1 MTELESCKM
10 YQCRNIEMYH
20 HKNEGKISM
29 DESDFSRFGQN
40 IRDSVFDAVNLAMES
55 MDFSGLSEKVS
66 ETADHIVEE
75 TVNAFGGTYSRNGNN
90 RNVTFGA
97 RARENVAYPEKTD
110 EEKLALRFVPK
121 MPGKMSGTLMCT
133 FGGIGMAGFGIP
145 ALILLALGLAGHP
158 IVLGFGLIG
167 FFPFAV
173 AFGVLL
179 KNGCDRLGRISR
191 FERYKRCIGTKTL
204 CAVRSLSGA
213 VGLPEKK
220 VCRELE
226 GMIAKGYFL
235 QGHMDDEKSCLILD
249 DETYKLYLQSK
260 EQVENARRQDEEAKR
275 QQSYEQTQRS
285 SYSSGSKDS
294 QGCGAANASAQE
306 TSSSASSKNKDV
318 QRALQVGMEYIRQIR
333 QINDELPQPVISEKL
348 SHLEEVI
355 GLIYLRVEKTPE
367 KLSSLK
373 HFTDYY
379 LPTTMRLVTAYR
391 DLEHVDTENA
401 RQSKEQIERTLDTI
415 NDAFDKLLDNLYEED
430 RMNIQADIAVL
441 NTLLAQEGLVDDGL
455 HAQ

>member
-1 MTELESCKM
+1 
-10 YQCRNIEMYH
+10 
-20 HKNEGKISM
+20 M
-29 DESDFSRFGQN
+29 DESDFSKFGQN
-40 IRDSVFDAVNLAMES
+40 IRDTVSDAVNSAMES

-66 ETADHIVEE
+66 ATADHIVEE
-75 TVNAFGGTYSRNGNN
+75 TVNAFGGTYSRNGNK
-90 RNVTFGA
+90 RNITFGT
-97 RARENVAYPEKTD
+97 RARENVVYPEKTD

-121 MPGKMSGTLMCT
+121 VPGKVSGTLMCT
-133 FGGIGMAGFGIP
+133 FGGIGTAGFGIP
-145 ALILLALGLAGHP
+145 AFILLALGLAGHP
-158 IVLGFGLIG
+158 IVLSLGVIG
-167 FFPFAV
+167 FLPFAI
-173 AFGVLL
+173 ASGALL
-179 KNGCDRLGRISR
+179 KSGCDRLGRISR
-191 FERYKRCIGTKTL
+191 FERYKRCIGTKAL

-220 VCRELE
+220 VRREIE
-226 GMIAKGYFL
+226 SMIAKGYFL

-249 DETYKLYLQSK
+249 DETYQLYLQSK
-260 EQVENARRQDEEAKR
+260 EQVENARRQGR
-275 QQSYEQTQRS
+275 GT
-285 SYSSGSKDS
+285 
-294 QGCGAANASAQE
+294 ANASTQE
-306 TSSSASSKNKDV
+306 ASSSAASSKNSKDV
-318 QRALQVGMEYIRQIR
+318 QRALEVGMEYIRQIR
-333 QINDELPQPVISEKL
+333 QINDELPQPVITEKL

-391 DLEHVDTENA
+391 DLDHVDTENA

-415 NDAFDKLLDNLYEED
+415 NDAFDKLLDSLYEED

-441 NTLLAQEGLVDDGL
+441 KTLLAQEGLVDDGL

>member
-1 MTELESCKM
+1 
-10 YQCRNIEMYH
+10 
-20 HKNEGKISM
+20 M
-29 DESDFSRFGQN
+29 DESDFSKFGQN
-40 IRDSVFDAVNLAMES
+40 IRDTVSDAVNSAMES

-66 ETADHIVEE
+66 ATADHIVEE
-75 TVNAFGGTYSRNGNN
+75 TVNAFGGTYSRNGNK
-90 RNVTFGA
+90 RNVTFGT
-97 RARENVAYPEKTD
+97 RARENVVYPEKTD

-121 MPGKMSGTLMCT
+121 VPGKVSGTLMCT
-133 FGGIGMAGFGIP
+133 FGGIGTAGFGIP
-145 ALILLALGLAGHP
+145 AFILLVLGLAGHP
-158 IVLGFGLIG
+158 IVLSLGVIG
-167 FFPFAV
+167 FLPFAI
-173 AFGVLL
+173 ASGALL
-179 KNGCDRLGRISR
+179 KSGCDRLGRISR
-191 FERYKRCIGTKTL
+191 FERYKRCIGTKAL

-220 VCRELE
+220 VRREIE
-226 GMIAKGYFL
+226 SMIAKGYFL

-249 DETYKLYLQSK
+249 DETYQLYLQSK
-260 EQVENARRQDEEAKR
+260 EQVENARRQGR
-275 QQSYEQTQRS
+275 GT
-285 SYSSGSKDS
+285 
-294 QGCGAANASAQE
+294 ANASTQE
-306 TSSSASSKNKDV
+306 ASSSAASSKNSKDV
-318 QRALQVGMEYIRQIR
+318 QRALEVGMEYICQIR
-333 QINDELPQPVISEKL
+333 QINDELPQPVITEKL

-391 DLEHVDTENA
+391 DLDHVDTENA

-415 NDAFDKLLDNLYEED
+415 NDAFDKLLDSLYEED

-441 NTLLAQEGLVDDGL
+441 KTLLAQEGLVDDGL

>member
-1 MTELESCKM
+1 
-10 YQCRNIEMYH
+10 
-20 HKNEGKISM
+20 M
-29 DESDFSRFGQN
+29 DESDFSKFGQN
-40 IRDSVFDAVNLAMES
+40 IRDTVSDAVNSAMES
-55 MDFSGLSEKVS
+55 MDFSGLSEKIS
-66 ETADHIVEE
+66 ATADHIVEE
-75 TVNAFGGTYSRNGNN
+75 TVNAFGGTYSRNGNK
-90 RNVTFGA
+90 RNVTFGT
-97 RARENVAYPEKTD
+97 RARENVVYPEKTD
-110 EEKLALRFVPK
+110 EEKLALRFAPK
-121 MPGKMSGTLMCT
+121 VPGKLSGTLMCT
-133 FGGIGMAGFGIP
+133 FGGIGTAGFGIP
-145 ALILLALGLAGHP
+145 AFILLAIGLAGHP
-158 IVLGFGLIG
+158 IVLSLGLIG
-167 FFPFAV
+167 FLPFAI
-173 AFGVLL
+173 ASGALL

-191 FERYKRCIGTKTL
+191 FERYKRCIGTKAL

-220 VCRELE
+220 VRRELE

-249 DETYKLYLQSK
+249 DETYQLYLQSK
-260 EQVENARRQDEEAKR
+260 EQVENARRQDEAAKC
-275 QQSYEQTQRS
+275 QQSYEQAGKQQFYEQTQRS
-285 SYSSGSKDS
+285 PYSSTAQPQDS
-294 QGCGAANASAQE
+294 QGRGAANASAQE
-306 TSSSASSKNKDV
+306 ASSSAASSSVSSKNSKDV
-318 QRALQVGMEYIRQIR
+318 QRALEVGMEYIRQIR

-391 DLEHVDTENA
+391 DLDHVDTENA

-441 NTLLAQEGLVDDGL
+441 KTLLAQEGLVDDGL
-455 HAQ
+455 HAL

>member
-1 MTELESCKM
+1 M
-10 YQCRNIEMYH
+10 YLYLRIYR
-20 HKNEGKISM
+20 NEGEMSM
-29 DESDFSRFGQN
+29 DESDFSKFGQN
-40 IRDSVFDAVNLAMES
+40 IRDTVSDAVNSAMES
-55 MDFSGLSEKVS
+55 MDFSGLSEKIS
-66 ETADHIVEE
+66 ATADHIVEE
-75 TVNAFGGTYSRNGNN
+75 TVGAFGGTYSRNGNK
-90 RNVTFGA
+90 RNVTFGT
-97 RARENVAYPEKTD
+97 RARENVVYPEKTD

-121 MPGKMSGTLMCT
+121 VPGKVSGTLMCT
-133 FGGIGMAGFGIP
+133 FGGIGTAGFGIP
-145 ALILLALGLAGHP
+145 AFILLALGLAGHP
-158 IVLGFGLIG
+158 IVLSLGVIG
-167 FFPFAV
+167 FLPFAI
-173 AFGVLL
+173 ASGALL
-179 KNGCDRLGRISR
+179 KSGCDRLGRISR
-191 FERYKRCIGTKTL
+191 FERYKRCIGTKAL

-220 VCRELE
+220 VRREIE

-249 DETYKLYLQSK
+249 DETYQLYLQSK
-260 EQVENARRQDEEAKR
+260 EQVENARRQNEA
-275 QQSYEQTQRS
+275 
-285 SYSSGSKDS
+285 
-294 QGCGAANASAQE
+294 
-306 TSSSASSKNKDV
+306 SSSAASSKNSKDV
-318 QRALQVGMEYIRQIR
+318 QRALEVGMEYIRQIR
-333 QINDELPQPVISEKL
+333 QINDELPQPVITEKL

-391 DLEHVDTENA
+391 DLDHVDTENA

-415 NDAFDKLLDNLYEED
+415 NDAFDKLLDSLYEED

-441 NTLLAQEGLVDDGL
+441 KTLLAQEGLVDDGL

>member
-1 MTELESCKM
+1 
-10 YQCRNIEMYH
+10 
-20 HKNEGKISM
+20 M
-29 DESDFSRFGQN
+29 DESDFSKFGQN
-40 IRDSVFDAVNLAMES
+40 IRDTVSDAVNSAMES
-55 MDFSGLSEKVS
+55 MDFSGLSEKIS
-66 ETADHIVEE
+66 ATADHIVEE
-75 TVNAFGGTYSRNGNN
+75 TVNAFGGTYSRNGNK
-90 RNVTFGA
+90 RNVTFGT
-97 RARENVAYPEKTD
+97 RARENVVYPEKTD

-121 MPGKMSGTLMCT
+121 VPGKLSGTLMCT
-133 FGGIGMAGFGIP
+133 FGGIGTAGFGIP
-145 ALILLALGLAGHP
+145 ACILLAIGLAGHP
-158 IVLGFGLIG
+158 FIMSLGLIG
-167 FFPFAV
+167 FLPFAI
-173 AFGVLL
+173 ASGALL

-191 FERYKRCIGTKTL
+191 FERYKRCIGTKAL

-220 VCRELE
+220 VRRELE

-249 DETYKLYLQSK
+249 DETYQLYLQSK
-260 EQVENARRQDEEAKR
+260 EQVENARRDEEAAKRQQSDEEAAKR
-275 QQSYEQTQRS
+275 QQSYGQTQRC
-285 SYSSGSKDS
+285 SSGAQHQGS
-294 QGCGAANASAQE
+294 QGHSAANASAQAA
-306 TSSSASSKNKDV
+306 SSSAASASAKNSKDV
-318 QRALQVGMEYIRQIR
+318 QEAIQVGMEYIRQIR

-391 DLEHVDTENA
+391 DLDHVDTENA
-401 RQSKEQIERTLDTI
+401 RQSKEQIEHTLDTI

-430 RMNIQADIAVL
+430 RMNVQADIAVL
-441 NTLLAQEGLVDDGL
+441 KTLLAQEGLVDDGL

>member
-1 MTELESCKM
+1 
-10 YQCRNIEMYH
+10 
-20 HKNEGKISM
+20 M
-29 DESDFSRFGQN
+29 DESDFSKFGQN
-40 IRDSVFDAVNLAMES
+40 IRDTVSDAVNSAMES

-66 ETADHIVEE
+66 ATADHIVEE
-75 TVNAFGGTYSRNGNN
+75 TVNAFGGTYSRNGNK
-90 RNVTFGA
+90 RNVTFGT
-97 RARENVAYPEKTD
+97 RARENAVYPEKTD

-121 MPGKMSGTLMCT
+121 VPGKVSGTLMCT
-133 FGGIGMAGFGIP
+133 FGGIGTAGFGIP
-145 ALILLALGLAGHP
+145 AFILLALGLAGHP
-158 IVLGFGLIG
+158 IVLSLGVIG
-167 FFPFAV
+167 FLPFAI
-173 AFGVLL
+173 ASGALL
-179 KNGCDRLGRISR
+179 KSGCDRLGRISR
-191 FERYKRCIGTKTL
+191 FERYKRCIGTKAL

-220 VCRELE
+220 VRREIE
-226 GMIAKGYFL
+226 SMIAKGYFL

-249 DETYKLYLQSK
+249 DETYQLYLQSK
-260 EQVENARRQDEEAKR
+260 EQVENARRQGR
-275 QQSYEQTQRS
+275 GT
-285 SYSSGSKDS
+285 
-294 QGCGAANASAQE
+294 ANASTQE
-306 TSSSASSKNKDV
+306 ASSSAASSKNSKDV
-318 QRALQVGMEYIRQIR
+318 QRALEVGMEYIRQIR
-333 QINDELPQPVISEKL
+333 QINDELPQPVITEKL

-391 DLEHVDTENA
+391 DLDHVDTENA

-415 NDAFDKLLDNLYEED
+415 NDAFDKLLDSLYEED

-441 NTLLAQEGLVDDGL
+441 KTLLAQEGLVDDGL

>member
-1 MTELESCKM
+1 
-10 YQCRNIEMYH
+10 
-20 HKNEGKISM
+20 M
-29 DESDFSRFGQN
+29 DESDFSKFGQN
-40 IRDSVFDAVNLAMES
+40 IRDTVSDAVNSAMES
-55 MDFSGLSEKVS
+55 MDFSGLSEKIS
-66 ETADHIVEE
+66 ATADHIVEE
-75 TVNAFGGTYSRNGNN
+75 TVGAFGGTYSRNGNK
-90 RNVTFGA
+90 RNVTFGT
-97 RARENVAYPEKTD
+97 RARENVVYPEKTD

-121 MPGKMSGTLMCT
+121 VPGKVSGTLMCT
-133 FGGIGMAGFGIP
+133 FGGIGTAGFGIP
-145 ALILLALGLAGHP
+145 AFILLALGLAGHP
-158 IVLGFGLIG
+158 IVLSLGVIG
-167 FFPFAV
+167 FLPFAI
-173 AFGVLL
+173 ASGALL
-179 KNGCDRLGRISR
+179 KSGCDRLGRISR
-191 FERYKRCIGTKTL
+191 FERYKRCIGTKAL

-220 VCRELE
+220 VRREIE

-249 DETYKLYLQSK
+249 DETYQLYLQSK
-260 EQVENARRQDEEAKR
+260 EQVENARRQDEAAKR
-275 QQSYEQTQRS
+275 QQSYEQAGKQQSYEQTQYS
-285 SYSSGSKDS
+285 SYSSAAQS
-294 QGCGAANASAQE
+294 QGSQGRGTANASTQE
-306 TSSSASSKNKDV
+306 ASSSAASSKNSKDV
-318 QRALQVGMEYIRQIR
+318 QRALEVGMEYIRQIR
-333 QINDELPQPVISEKL
+333 QINDELPQPVITEKL

-391 DLEHVDTENA
+391 DLDHIDTENA

-415 NDAFDKLLDNLYEED
+415 NDAFDKLLDSLYEED

-441 NTLLAQEGLVDDGL
+441 KTLLAQEGLVDDGL